1 MLSTITSTETLSAC
15 PIEMEDGKLLVAPI
29 TSSSSSAAVA
39 MEE

>member
-1 MLSTITSTETLSAC
+1 MLSTISSTETLSAC
-15 PIEMEDGKLLVAPI
+15 SIETDDGKLLVAPI